1 MNDRGDGFHLLLT
14 AGFLLN
20 NGGNGHY
27 LIHGIAQLFG
37 LGAIFLGDLAVA
49 VRQEFLYHAG
59 RVLPHKK
66 LVGIREHKALQAV
79 RHMLIGL

>member
-1 MNDRGDGFHLLLT
+1 MNDRGDSFHLLLT

-37 LGAIFLGDLAVA
+37 LGAIFLGDFAVA
-49 VRQEFLYHAG
+49 VRQEFLHHAG